1 MRNTPD
7 LIALDLDNT
16 MYAYEPCHRGAMSA
30 VSHELQSRFDLP
42 RAKWNIPYEQS
53 RASVKSRLGEVASS
67 HSRLAY
73 FKGMLEYLGMQSQI
87 EVALQLEN
95 LYWGEFIR
103 QMKKSQNLDRF
114 LETAREKGIPVVVI
128 TDLTTGIQIR
138 KLHKLGI
145 TDMLSGLVTSEEVGA
160 DKPDLRFRDYIINQ
174 LGISGDYWWVVG
186 DDKEKDGRFAQ
197 NLPNSDFL
205 HVSAGGYSA
214 TNFGQLSQL
223 LKKDSFE

>member
-1 MRNTPD
+1 
-7 LIALDLDNT
+7 
-16 MYAYEPCHRGAMSA
+16 
-30 VSHELQSRFDLP
+30 
-42 RAKWNIPYEQS
+42 
-53 RASVKSRLGEVASS
+53 
-67 HSRLAY
+67 
-73 FKGMLEYLGMQSQI
+73 LEYLGMHSHI
-87 EVALQLEN
+87 EVALQLDS

-145 TDMLSGLVTSEEVGA
+145 TDLLSGLVTSEEVGA
-160 DKPDLRFRDYIINQ
+160 DKPDLGFRDYITNQ
-174 LGISGDYWWVVG
+174 LGISGQHWWVIG
-186 DDKEKDGRFAQ
+186 DDQEKDGGFAGK
-197 NLPNSDFL
+197 LPSSDFL

-223 LKKDSFE
+223 LKKNQT

>member
-1 MRNTPD
+1 MRNNPD
-7 LIALDLDNT
+7 VIAVDLDNT
-16 MYAYEPCHRGAMSA
+16 MYAYEPCHRSAMSA
-30 VSHELQSRFDLP
+30 VSRELQNRFDLP
-42 RAKWNIPYEQS
+42 RSKWESNFEKS
-53 RASVKSRLGEVASS
+53 KASIKSRLGKVASS

-73 FKGMLEYLGMQSQI
+73 FKGMLEHLGMHSQV
-87 EVALQLEN
+87 EVALQLES

-145 TDMLSGLVTSEEVGA
+145 TDLLSGLVTSEEVGA
-160 DKPDLRFRDYIINQ
+160 DKPDLRFRDYITNQ
-174 LGISGDYWWVVG
+174 LGITGNYWWVVG
-186 DDKEKDGRFAQ
+186 DDKDKDGVFAGK
-197 NLPNSDFL
+197 LPSSDFL
-205 HVSAGGYSA
+205 HVSAGGCSD

-223 LKKDSFE
+223 LKKG